1 MYMYFMYVYMYMYL
15 SGQEWKKKKSNFNC
29 SVSADHSGRYRKKMS
44 KQIKRTD
51 CFDVEVEKM

>member
-1 MYMYFMYVYMYMYL
+1 MYTCICIFL
-15 SGQEWKKKKSNFNC
+15 SKSKKKKKGNFNC
-29 SVSADHSGRYRKKMS
+29 SVSAENSGRYRKKMS